1 MSKVKE
7 ELKPGKPW
15 KGWGSLGSM
24 DVVGH
29 EIVESLDGPRL
40 DALETGEFMY
50 AYRPYD
56 IMYRHSYGIVSKFFT
71 GLLRKKIFGTR
82 CPKCGDVFCP
92 PRAHCWRNE
101 CALQETESIELPLT
115 GVLHSYTILGFATE
129 AFLRD
134 LPFILA
140 YVRVDGANTL
150 IAGRLREIEPEEVE
164 CDIKVRVKFVAKP
177 KGSPL
182 DFYFVPAERPMSK
195 RTAEQRKRLVGQL
208 EVIEEWVKKKFGRK

>member
-7 ELKPGKPW
+7 KLKPGKLW

-24 DVVGH
+24 NIVGY
-29 EIVESLDGPRL
+29 EIIESLEGPRL
-40 DALETGEFMY
+40 DALQTGEFLY
-50 AYRPYD
+50 AFRPYD
-56 IMYRHSYGIVSKFFT
+56 IMYRHSYGVVSRFFA
-71 GLLRKKIFGTR
+71 GLLQKKILGTR

-101 CALQETESIELPLT
+101 CALQETEWIELPPE
-115 GVLHSYTILGFATE
+115 GVLHSYTILGFAAE

-140 YVRVDGANTL
+140 YVRIDGANTL
-150 IAGRLREIEPEEVE
+150 IAGRLREIKPEEVE
-164 CDIKVRVKFVAKP
+164 CDTKVNIKFVAKP

-182 DFYFVPAERPMSK
+182 DFYFVPAEKPKSR
-195 RTAEQRKRLVGQL
+195 RTAEQRKLLVNQL
-208 EVIEEWVKKKFGRK
+208 EVIKKWVKNKLGPK

>member
-1 MSKVKE
+1 MNKVKE
-7 ELKPGKPW
+7 ELKPGRPW

-24 DVVGH
+24 DIVGH
-29 EIVESLDGPRL
+29 EIVESPEGPRL

-56 IMYRHSYGIVSKFFT
+56 IMYRHSYGAVSKFFA
-71 GLLRKKIFGTR
+71 GLLKKKIFGTH

-92 PRAHCWRNE
+92 PRFHCWRNE
-101 CALQETESIELPLT
+101 CGLQKTEPVELLLT
-115 GVLHSYTILGFATE
+115 GVLHSYTILGFAAE

-140 YVRVDGANTL
+140 YVRIDGVNTL
-150 IAGRLREIEPEEVE
+150 IAGRLRDIRPEEVE
-164 CDIKVRVKFVAKP
+164 CDLKVKVKFVAKP

-182 DFYFVPAERPMSK
+182 DFYFVPAERPRSR
-195 RTAEQRKRLVGQL
+195 RTGEQRERLVGQL
-208 EVIEEWVKKKFGRK
+208 QVIEKWVKKKFGGR

>member
-1 MSKVKE
+1 MKVKE
-7 ELKPGKPW
+7 ESKPRKTW

-24 DVVGH
+24 NVEGH
-29 EIVESLDGPRL
+29 DIVESLEGPRL
-40 DALETGEFMY
+40 DALETGQFMY

-56 IMYRHSYGIVSKFFT
+56 MMYRHSYGVVSEFFE
-71 GLLRKKIFGTR
+71 GLLRKKILGTR

-101 CALQETESIELPLT
+101 CALQEAEWIELPPT
-115 GVLHSYTILGFATE
+115 GVLHSYTILGFSAE

-140 YVRVDGANTL
+140 YVRMDGANTL
-150 IAGRLREIEPEEVE
+150 IAGRLREIKPEEVE
-164 CDIKVRVKFVAKP
+164 CDIKVKLKFVAKP

-182 DFYFVPAERPMSK
+182 DFYFVPAEKPTSR
-195 RTAEQRKRLVGQL
+195 RTAEQRRRLVSQL
-208 EVIEEWVKKKFGRK
+208 EVIEKWVKKKFGRK

>member
-7 ELKPGKPW
+7 ELKPVKSW
-15 KGWGSLGSM
+15 KDWGSLGSM

-29 EIVESLDGPRL
+29 EVVRSPDGPRL
-40 DALETGEFMY
+40 DTLQTGEFMY

-56 IMYRHSYGIVSKFFT
+56 IMYRHSYGIVSKFFA

-92 PRAHCWRNE
+92 PRAHCWKNE
-101 CALQETESIELPLT
+101 CALQETESIELPPK
-115 GVLHSYTILGFATE
+115 GVLHSYTILGFAAQ

-140 YVRVDGANTL
+140 YVRIDGANTL
-150 IAGRLREIEPEEVE
+150 MAGRLREIKPEEVE
-164 CDIKVRVKFVAKP
+164 CDMKVKVKFVPKP

-195 RTAEQRKRLVGQL
+195 RTAEQRKRLACQL
-208 EVIEEWVKKKFGRK
+208 EVIEKWVRKKFLRK